1 MFIYIVAYLI
11 VLSGA
16 NIILYA
22 ADKARAKRGAF
33 RVPEAVLLG
42 LSVVGGATGGLIGMI
57 VCRHKTRKWY
67 FVFVNVTFA
76 LIQIAL
82 AVAVCLHLWIFA

>member
-1 MFIYIVAYLI
+1 MNIYIVAYLI
-11 VLSGA
+11 VASGV
-16 NIILYA
+16 NLVLYA

-42 LSVVGGATGGLIGMI
+42 LSVIGGATGGLVGMI

-67 FVFVNVTFA
+67 FVLVNVTFA
-76 LIQIAL
+76 LIQTAL
-82 AVAVCLHLWIFA
+82 AVAICLRLWIFA